1 MSRLSR
7 TLVPS
12 LLCTFLVVGCAQER
26 KPDAIERR
34 FAPLGEDPTLP
45 EASRAV
51 AAHTAF
57 REWVDT
63 FKQTPAPVPQRL
75 IDDGVSLSLQRRQH
89 LAGLMLT
96 EPELALSMALS
107 IAERRML
114 PAAVAANV
122 EQWRDGRGMLH
133 VVGAVGD
140 EDTALTAK
148 PTERFITFNGRDS
161 VLRAGV
167 YGFRQGLTTRDD
179 LRIHGIELDGVFAL
193 YEFPVRRLKPED
205 VNFFDYIPGSPCP
218 TSRKASTASEVV
230 HDGDQA
236 IGFCQ
241 PLHADELAQG
251 LADQEAADIAADGE
265 TAASPWTEGPKTVL
279 FMRVDFEDLANGL
292 SLPSSQTLINTEVNG
307 FFTSQ
312 SFNKTQ
318 LTGVFPPMLRMPR
331 PAGWYRD
338 AGNYFQVLSDARIAA
353 RDAGYDPNNYNLDI
367 VAHPSM
373 FSGWAGRGYVGSKGT
388 WLNGSFGQGV
398 TSHELGH
405 NYGVWHANFWNAGDS
420 IIGAGSQQE
429 YGNPFDVMGSS
440 GASHFNAWFKR
451 GLDWTRPD
459 QVNTVTTSGTYR
471 IYPLEVASPDGGMQA
486 IKVARNDTQSRDYW
500 LEFRQ
505 LITGNVSLMNGAS
518 FNFGFQSLGTYC
530 PASPGNGCGSHLLD
544 MTPGGNTSNSPL
556 VIGRTFSDLPA
567 NVHFTP
573 IGKGGTTPESLDV
586 VVNFGPY
593 PSNQLPTVTLA
604 ASQTTVPSNTA
615 VTFTATASDPNG
627 DTLAYAWDFDDGS
640 LSIDNRPMQTR
651 TLTGNRVH
659 QIRCTVSDMKGGI
672 ATAAI
677 FVTVGTPTTFTLSGS
692 VLMADAGV
700 EGARIT
706 DGTRTTF
713 SLSDGTWALTNVPA
727 SAAGYTINAAKFDL
741 AMARGF
747 AAPLPI
753 AGNVTGLTFT
763 ASTKPGYTL
772 AGRVTAGG
780 TGVVGVVVSDGTRTA
795 TTNTNGDFSITAVPN
810 GRYTITAT
818 KAGWNFTLSGVR
830 NPVEVMGGN
839 VSGITFFAQGQNING
854 SLPSTI
860 MTAPVVTDGYRI
872 VTAARGATTQPWFYS
887 LQGVPNG
894 TWNLTATSPGVTLE
908 PQNFTNPVTIA
919 GSFLSNQNFQVAG
932 TTTTFQISGTART
945 GTTPL
950 PGVLV
955 SDGTRSSTT
964 DSLGRYV
971 LTSVPAGTYTLTPT
985 RVGYTFGPATRM
997 ATVTSANLTGI
1008 DFDTTTVNAPPTIVM
1023 APTASQNPTT
1033 NATVTLSVLG
1043 ADDGG
1048 EASLTYGWTSTGP
1061 RSTSLSTNGT
1071 NAAKSVTVTFTTAG
1085 TYVFE
1090 VTVTDAGGLVVRAQV
1105 TVVVTQVATSLMVS
1119 PATAA
1124 VTTGGTQFFSAQGR
1138 DQFNNFMFLGSATWT
1153 VSGGG
1158 TIASNGQFTAGT
1170 TAGGPFTVMATA
1182 SGFTGMG
1189 TLTVVGSGA
1198 PTITQ
1203 AARATPSLVTGT
1215 STVLSVRATDDA
1227 GEAGLTYS
1235 WTARIAPG
1243 TVTFSHNGNNAAKDT
1258 TVTFTQ
1264 SGTYEFIV
1272 TVTDGAGNMVTT
1284 VVTVTV
1290 QAVPT
1295 TVSLQPTTAS
1305 VPVTGTQQF
1314 DGVVNDQFADALTIQ
1329 PPLSWA
1335 VAGGGTI
1342 DMNGLFTAG
1351 SIFGGPH
1358 TVTVTTGSASAT
1370 GAVTVTAIP
1379 DPTPPVVALTAP
1391 ANNARVSG
1399 QVMLVAQATDNVGVV
1414 RVEFFEGTTKLGEVS
1429 TMPWQFQ
1436 VDTTAWT
1443 NGTKSLT
1450 ARAHD
1455 AAGNSTTSA
1464 IVFVIIGMTTDTT
1477 PPTVSVTLPSAGS
1490 MTGLSVM
1497 FVATANDDVG
1507 VGRVEFELDG
1517 AMADVDTAA
1526 PYAAQV
1532 AVSAGTHSIVAIAF
1546 DTSGKSTRSA
1556 AVSFT
1561 AVDPN
1566 ADAGQ
1571 GEVDAGTTTMDAGSV
1586 VDAGVT
1592 SPDAGVTTDAGT
1604 ASPADS
1610 GMTEI
1615 SDAGVTA
1622 GREGLQ
1628 ELVIGGCGCNGAGAA
1643 PFSLLGFVLLVLRAR
1658 RRSI

>member
-1 MSRLSR
+1 MSCLSR

-26 KPDAIERR
+26 KADAVERR
-34 FAPLGEDPTLP
+34 FAALGEDPTLP

-63 FKQTPAPVPQRL
+63 FKQTAAPVPQRFL
-75 IDDGVSLSLQRRQH
+75 DEGVALSQQRRQH

-140 EDTALTAK
+140 EDGALTAK
-148 PTERFITFNGRDS
+148 PTEKFITFNGRDS

-167 YGFRQGLTTRDD
+167 YGFRQGLKTRDD

-193 YEFPVRRLKPED
+193 YEFPVRRVKPED
-205 VNFFDYIPGSPCP
+205 VNFFDYLPGSPCP

-230 HDGDQA
+230 HDGDSA

-251 LADQEAADIAADGE
+251 LADEEAAADDE
-265 TAASPWTEGPKTVL
+265 TAASSWTEGPKTVL
-279 FMRVDFEDLANGL
+279 FMRVDFDDMANGL
-292 SLPSSQTLINTEVNG
+292 SLATSQTLINTQVNG

-353 RDAGYDPNNYNLDI
+353 RDAGYDPNTYNLDI
-367 VAHPSM
+367 VAHPNM
-373 FSGWAGRGYVGSKGT
+373 FGGWAGRGYVGSKGT
-388 WLNGSFGQGV
+388 WLNGNFGQGV

-405 NYGVWHANFWNAGDS
+405 NYGVWHANFWNAGES

-440 GASHFNAWFKR
+440 GASHFNVWFKR
-451 GLDWTRPD
+451 TFDWTTPA

-471 IYPLEVASPDGGMQA
+471 LYPLEVATPDGGMQA
-486 IKVARNDTQSRDYW
+486 LKVARNDTQSRDYW

-505 LITGNVSLMNGAS
+505 LFTTNPSLMNGAS
-518 FNFGFQSLGTYC
+518 FNFGFPSSGTQC
-530 PASPGNGCGSHLLD
+530 PTNPPTGCGSHLLD

-556 VIGRTFSDLPA
+556 VIGRTFSDWPA

-586 VVNFGPY
+586 VINFGPY
-593 PSNQLPTVTLA
+593 PSNQPPTVSVA
-604 ASQTTVPSNTA
+604 ASMTTVPSNTA

-640 LSIDNRPMQTR
+640 FSINNQPVQTK

-659 QIRCTVSDMKGGI
+659 QIRCTVSDRKGGT

-692 VLMADAGV
+692 VVMADAGV

-727 SAAGYTINAAKFDL
+727 SDAGYTINAAKFDL

-747 AAPLPI
+747 AAPLPVGG
-753 AGNVTGLTFT
+753 AVSGLTFT
-763 ASTKPGYTL
+763 ASTKPGYSL

-780 TGVVGVVVSDGTRTA
+780 TGVVGVAVSDGTRTVN
-795 TTNTNGDFSITAVPN
+795 TNANGDFSITAVPN

-818 KAGWNFTLSGVR
+818 KAGWAFALSPLR
-830 NPVEVMGGN
+830 NPVEVLGGN
-839 VSGITFFAQGQNING
+839 VTGINFLAQGQSING

-860 MTAPVVTDGYRI
+860 TTAPVVTDGYR
-872 VTAARGATTQPWFYS
+872 TATATRGAVTQPWFYY

-894 TWNLTATSPGVTLE
+894 TWNLTATSPGVTLV
-908 PQNFTNPVTIA
+908 PQNFTNPVIVA
-919 GSFLSNQNFQVAG
+919 GAFLGNQNFQVASA
-932 TTTTFQISGTART
+932 TTTFQISGTART

-971 LTSVPAGTYTLTPT
+971 LTGVPAGTYTLTPT
-985 RVGYTFGPATRM
+985 RAGYTFGPATRM

-1008 DFDTTTVNAPPTIVM
+1008 DFDTTTVNAPPTITM

-1048 EASLTYGWTSTGP
+1048 EGNLTYAWTAVGP
-1061 RSTSLSTNGT
+1061 RVVTLSANNSNGAKSTTATFT
-1071 NAAKSVTVTFTTAG
+1071 NAGAYT
-1085 TYVFE
+1085 FE
-1090 VTVTDAGGLVVRAQV
+1090 VTVTDAGGLLVRASLIV
-1105 TVVVTQVATSLMVS
+1105 TVTQVATGLTVN

-1124 VTTGGTQFFSAQGR
+1124 VTTGGTQFFTAQGR
-1138 DQFNNFMFLGSATWT
+1138 DQFGNFMFLGSAMWG

-1158 TIASNGQFTAGT
+1158 TIATNGQFTAGT
-1170 TAGGPFTVMATA
+1170 TAGGPFTVTATA
-1182 SGFTGMG
+1182 GGFTGMG

-1235 WTARIAPG
+1235 WTASIAPG
-1243 TVTFSHNGNNAAKDT
+1243 TVTFTQNGNNTAKDT
-1258 TVTFTQ
+1258 TVTFVQ

-1272 TVTDGAGNMVTT
+1272 TVTDGAGNMVTSL
-1284 VVTVTV
+1284 VTVTV

-1295 TVSLQPTTAS
+1295 TITLQPTTAS
-1305 VPVTGTQQF
+1305 VAVMDTQQF
-1314 DGVVNDQFADALTIQ
+1314 DGVVNDQFGDSLTIQ
-1329 PPLSWA
+1329 PPLTWT

-1342 DMNGLFTAG
+1342 DTNGLFTAG
-1351 SIFGGPH
+1351 SVVGGPH
-1358 TVTVTTGSASAT
+1358 TVTVTAGAASAT
-1370 GAVTVTAIP
+1370 GSVTVTAIP
-1379 DPTPPVVALTAP
+1379 DPTPPVVQLTAP

-1414 RVEFFEGTTKLGEVS
+1414 RVEFFEGTTKLGEAT

-1464 IVFVIIGMTTDTT
+1464 IVFVIVGMTSDTT
-1477 PPTVSVTLPSAGS
+1477 PPTVSVTLPSAGA

-1497 FVATANDDVG
+1497 FVATASDDVA

-1517 AMADVDTAA
+1517 AMADVDTTP

-1532 AVSAGTHSIVAIAF
+1532 SVSAGAHAIVAIAF
-1546 DTSGKSTRSA
+1546 DTSGNSTRSA

-1571 GEVDAGTTTMDAGSV
+1571 PEVDAGSTMMDAGSV
-1586 VDAGVT
+1586 ADSGVAAPDAGV
-1592 SPDAGVTTDAGT
+1592 VTTDAGT
-1604 ASPADS
+1604 
-1610 GMTEI
+1610 TV
-1615 SDAGVTA
+1615 SDAGTTDQPDGGSTVTE

-1628 ELVIGGCGCNGAGAA
+1628 ELVLGGCGCNGAGAA